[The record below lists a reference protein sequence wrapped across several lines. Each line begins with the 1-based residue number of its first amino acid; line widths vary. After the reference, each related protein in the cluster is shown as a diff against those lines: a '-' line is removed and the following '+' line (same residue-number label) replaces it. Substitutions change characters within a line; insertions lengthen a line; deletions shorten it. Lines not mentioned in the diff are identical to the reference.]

1 MSDLTKMDTIRE
13 LYRVDNKYWKT
24 GDKDILPKRTELA
37 KSIDDRFWSEVSG
50 IARIVTQKHYPVAK
64 LAEVLRMLGFKLEEG
79 EENE

>member
-79 EENE
+79 EEE